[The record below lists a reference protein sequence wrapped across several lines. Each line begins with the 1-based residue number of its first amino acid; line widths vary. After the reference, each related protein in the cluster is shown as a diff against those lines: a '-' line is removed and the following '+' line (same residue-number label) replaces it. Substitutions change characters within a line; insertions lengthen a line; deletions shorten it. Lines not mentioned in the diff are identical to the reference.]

1 MNLINF
7 RDPFD
12 SVFPSWVNY
21 DKFDQFNNWYDGG
34 VVVDGLDKTK
44 YRWNE
49 DDKTYTLESVMP
61 GLTKK
66 DVSVTFKSGTL
77 TIKCNKSVSEKDREF
92 YGVKS
97 ERSFS
102 NFPQAVDADNIEAEM
117 TDGVLRVILHK
128 KEPDSGTFIE
138 IK

>member
-1 MNLINF
+1 MSLIKYS
-7 RDPFD
+7 DPFD
-12 SVFPSWVNY
+12 NVFPSWINY
-21 DKFDQFNNWYDGG
+21 DEFNNLHKHTYG
-34 VVVDGLDKTK
+34 KAM

-61 GLTKK
+61 GFTKK
-66 DVSVTFKSGTL
+66 DVSVTFKADTL

-102 NFPQAVDADNIEAEM
+102 NFPQSIDADSIEAEM

-128 KEPDSGTFIE
+128 KEPDSGKFIE

>member
-21 DKFDQFNNWYDGG
+21 DKFDNWYDNVGQVELG
-34 VVVDGLDKTK
+34 KTK

-66 DVSVTFKSGTL
+66 DVSVTFKADTL

-102 NFPQAVDADNIEAEM
+102 NFPQSIDADSI
-117 TDGVLRVILHK
+117 DGCLHML
-128 KEPDSGTFIE
+128 
-138 IK
+138 

>member
-1 MNLINF
+1 M
-7 RDPFD
+7 
-12 SVFPSWVNY
+12 
-21 DKFDQFNNWYDGG
+21 
-34 VVVDGLDKTK
+34 

-66 DVSVTFKSGTL
+66 DVSVTFKADTL
-77 TIKCNKSVSEKDREF
+77 TIKCNKSVSEKDRNF

-102 NFPQAVDADNIEAEM
+102 NFPQAIDADSIDAEM
-117 TDGVLRVILHK
+117 TDGVLKVILHK
-128 KEPDSGTFIE
+128 KEPDNGKSIE

>member
-12 SVFPSWVNY
+12 NVLPNWINY
-21 DKFDQFNNWYDGG
+21 DKFDNWYDSIGQVELG
-34 VVVDGLDKTK
+34 KTK

-102 NFPQAVDADNIEAEM
+102 NFPQAIDADSIEAEM

-128 KEPDSGTFIE
+128 KEPDSGKFIE
-138 IK
+138 IR

>member
-12 SVFPSWVNY
+12 NVLPNWINY
-21 DKFDQFNNWYDGG
+21 DKFDNWYDGVSQFEFG
-34 VVVDGLDKTK
+34 KTK
-44 YRWNE
+44 YRWDE

-92 YGVKS
+92 YGVQS

-128 KEPDSGTFIE
+128 KEPDSGTSIE

>member
-1 MNLINF
+1 MSLIKYS
-7 RDPFD
+7 DPFD
-12 SVFPSWVNY
+12 NVFPSWINY
-21 DKFDQFNNWYDGG
+21 DEFNNLRQHTYG
-34 VVVDGLDKTK
+34 KAM
-44 YRWNE
+44 YRWDE

-102 NFPQAVDADNIEAEM
+102 NFPQAIDADSIEAEM

-128 KEPDSGTFIE
+128 KEPDSGKFIE
-138 IK
+138 IR

>member
-1 MNLINF
+1 MSLIKY

-12 SVFPSWVNY
+12 SVFSSWINY
-21 DKFDQFNNWYDGG
+21 DKFDNWYDGHELG
-34 VVVDGLDKTK
+34 KTK

-66 DVSVTFKSGTL
+66 DVSVTFKADTL

-102 NFPQAVDADNIEAEM
+102 NFPQSIDADSIEAEM

-128 KEPDSGTFIE
+128 KEPDSGKSIE

>member
-12 SVFPSWVNY
+12 NVLANWINY
-21 DKFDQFNNWYDGG
+21 DKFDNWYDNVGQVELG
-34 VVVDGLDKTK
+34 KTK

-66 DVSVTFKSGTL
+66 DVSVTFKADTL

-92 YGVKS
+92 WCYHRQQYSAHWELAEFGGHD
-97 ERSFS
+97 EM
-102 NFPQAVDADNIEAEM
+102 AV
-117 TDGVLRVILHK
+117 H
-128 KEPDSGTFIE
+128 GTQGGSV
-138 IK
+138 

>member
-1 MNLINF
+1 MSLIKYG
-7 RDPFD
+7 DPFD
-12 SVFPSWVNY
+12 SIFPSWINY
-21 DKFDQFNNWYDGG
+21 DKFDQFNNWYDGVG
-34 VVVDGLDKTK
+34 QVELGKTK
-44 YRWNE
+44 YRWDE

-128 KEPDSGTFIE
+128 KEPDSGKSIE

>member
-1 MNLINF
+1 M
-7 RDPFD
+7 
-12 SVFPSWVNY
+12 
-21 DKFDQFNNWYDGG
+21 
-34 VVVDGLDKTK
+34 
-44 YRWNE
+44 
-49 DDKTYTLESVMP
+49 
-61 GLTKK
+61 
-66 DVSVTFKSGTL
+66 

-102 NFPQAVDADNIEAEM
+102 NFPQAVDTDNIEAEM

>member
-1 MNLINF
+1 MSLIKYS
-7 RDPFD
+7 DPFD
-12 SVFPSWVNY
+12 NVFPSWINY
-21 DKFDQFNNWYDGG
+21 DEFNNLHKHTYG
-34 VVVDGLDKTK
+34 KAM

-61 GLTKK
+61 GFTKK
-66 DVSVTFKSGTL
+66 DVSVTFKADTL

-102 NFPQAVDADNIEAEM
+102 NFPQAVDADSIEAEM

-128 KEPDSGTFIE
+128 KEPDSGKFIE

>member
-1 MNLINF
+1 MSLIKYS
-7 RDPFD
+7 DPFD
-12 SVFPSWVNY
+12 NVFPSWINY
-21 DKFDQFNNWYDGG
+21 DEFNNLHKHTYG
-34 VVVDGLDKTK
+34 KAM

-61 GLTKK
+61 GFTKK
-66 DVSVTFKSGTL
+66 DVSVTFKADTL

-102 NFPQAVDADNIEAEM
+102 NFPQAIDADNIKAEM

-128 KEPDSGTFIE
+128 KEADSGKFIE

>member
-1 MNLINF
+1 MNLIKYS
-7 RDPFD
+7 DPFD
-12 SVFPSWVNY
+12 NVFPSWINY
-21 DKFDQFNNWYDGG
+21 DEFNNLHKHTYG
-34 VVVDGLDKTK
+34 KAM

-61 GLTKK
+61 GFTKK
-66 DVSVTFKSGTL
+66 DVSVTFKADTL

-102 NFPQAVDADNIEAEM
+102 NFPQAIDADNIKAEM

-128 KEPDSGTFIE
+128 KEADSGKFIE

>member
-1 MNLINF
+1 MSLIKYS
-7 RDPFD
+7 DPFD
-12 SVFPSWVNY
+12 NVFPSWINY
-21 DKFDQFNNWYDGG
+21 DEFNNLHKHTYG
-34 VVVDGLDKTK
+34 KAM

-61 GLTKK
+61 GFTKK
-66 DVSVTFKSGTL
+66 DVSVTFKADTL

-102 NFPQAVDADNIEAEM
+102 NFPQSIDADSIEAEM

-128 KEPDSGTFIE
+128 KEPDSGKSIE

>member
-1 MNLINF
+1 MSLIKYG
-7 RDPFD
+7 DPFD
-12 SVFPSWVNY
+12 SIFPSWINY
-21 DKFDQFNNWYDGG
+21 DKFDQFNNWYDGVG
-34 VVVDGLDKTK
+34 QVELGKTK
-44 YRWNE
+44 YRWDE
-49 DDKTYTLESVMP
+49 DDKTYTLESVIP

-66 DVSVTFKSGTL
+66 DVSITFKSGTL

-92 YGVKS
+92 YGVQS

>member
-12 SVFPSWVNY
+12 SIFPSWVNY
-21 DKFDQFNNWYDGG
+21 DKFDQFDGVG
-34 VVVDGLDKTK
+34 QVELGKTK

-61 GLTKK
+61 GFTKK
-66 DVSVTFKSGTL
+66 DVSVTFKADTL

-92 YGVKS
+92 YGVQS

>member
-12 SVFPSWVNY
+12 SIFPSWVNY
-21 DKFDQFNNWYDGG
+21 DKFDQFDGVG
-34 VVVDGLDKTK
+34 QVELGKTK

-92 YGVKS
+92 YGVQS

-117 TDGVLRVILHK
+117 TDGVLKIILHK
-128 KEPDSGTFIE
+128 KEPDSGKAIE
-138 IK
+138 IM

>member
-1 MNLINF
+1 MNLIKYG
-7 RDPFD
+7 DPFD
-12 SVFPSWVNY
+12 SVFPSWIKY
-21 DKFDQFNNWYDGG
+21 DKFDNWYDGIG
-34 VVVDGLDKTK
+34 QVESGKAK

-77 TIKCNKSVSEKDREF
+77 TIQCDKSVSEKDREF

-102 NFPQAVDADNIEAEM
+102 NFPQAINADSIEAEM
-117 TDGVLRVILHK
+117 NDGVLRVILHK
-128 KEPDSGTFIE
+128 KESDSGKFIE

>member
-1 MNLINF
+1 MSLIKYS
-7 RDPFD
+7 DPFD
-12 SVFPSWVNY
+12 NVFPSWINY
-21 DKFDQFNNWYDGG
+21 DEFNNLHKHTYG
-34 VVVDGLDKTK
+34 KAM

-66 DVSVTFKSGTL
+66 DVSVTFKADTL
-77 TIKCNKSVSEKDREF
+77 TIKCNKSVSEKDLEF

-102 NFPQAVDADNIEAEM
+102 NFPQSIDADNIKAEM

-128 KEPDSGTFIE
+128 KEADSGKFIE

>member
-1 MNLINF
+1 MSLIKYS
-7 RDPFD
+7 DPFD
-12 SVFPSWVNY
+12 NVFPSWINY
-21 DKFDQFNNWYDGG
+21 DEFNNLHKHTYG
-34 VVVDGLDKTK
+34 KAM

-61 GLTKK
+61 GFTKK
-66 DVSVTFKSGTL
+66 DVSVTFKADTL
-77 TIKCNKSVSEKDREF
+77 IIKCNKSVSEKDREF

-102 NFPQAVDADNIEAEM
+102 NFPQSIDADSIEAEM

-128 KEPDSGTFIE
+128 KEPDSGKSIE

>member
-1 MNLINF
+1 MSLIKYS
-7 RDPFD
+7 DPFD
-12 SVFPSWVNY
+12 NVFPSWINY
-21 DKFDQFNNWYDGG
+21 DEFNNLHKHTYG
-34 VVVDGLDKTK
+34 KAM

-66 DVSVTFKSGTL
+66 DVSVTFKADTL

-102 NFPQAVDADNIEAEM
+102 NFPQSIDADSIEAEM
-117 TDGVLRVILHK
+117 TDGILRVILHK
-128 KEPDSGTFIE
+128 KEPDSGKSIE

>member
-12 SVFPSWVNY
+12 SIFPSWVNY
-21 DKFDQFNNWYDGG
+21 DKFDQFDGVG
-34 VVVDGLDKTK
+34 QVELGKTK

-92 YGVKS
+92 YGVQS

>member
-1 MNLINF
+1 MSLIKYS
-7 RDPFD
+7 DPFD
-12 SVFPSWVNY
+12 NVFPSWINY
-21 DKFDQFNNWYDGG
+21 DEFNNLHKHTYG
-34 VVVDGLDKTK
+34 KAM

-66 DVSVTFKSGTL
+66 DVSVTFKADTL

-102 NFPQAVDADNIEAEM
+102 NFPQAIDADSIEAEM
-117 TDGVLRVILHK
+117 TDGILKIILHK
-128 KEPDSGTFIE
+128 KEPDSGKSIE

>member
-1 MNLINF
+1 MSLIKYS
-7 RDPFD
+7 DPFD
-12 SVFPSWVNY
+12 NVFPSWINY
-21 DKFDQFNNWYDGG
+21 DEFNNLHKHTYG
-34 VVVDGLDKTK
+34 KAM

-61 GLTKK
+61 GFTKK
-66 DVSVTFKSGTL
+66 DVSVTFKADTL

-102 NFPQAVDADNIEAEM
+102 NFPQAIDADSIEAEM

-128 KEPDSGTFIE
+128 KEPDSGKSIE

>member
-1 MNLINF
+1 MSLIKYS
-7 RDPFD
+7 DPFD
-12 SVFPSWVNY
+12 NVFPSWINY
-21 DKFDQFNNWYDGG
+21 DEFNNLHKHTYG
-34 VVVDGLDKTK
+34 KAM

-66 DVSVTFKSGTL
+66 DVSVIFKADTL
-77 TIKCNKSVSEKDREF
+77 TIKCNKSVTEKDREF

-102 NFPQAVDADNIEAEM
+102 NFPQSIDADSIEAEM

-128 KEPDSGTFIE
+128 KEPDSGKFIE

>member
-1 MNLINF
+1 MSLIKYS
-7 RDPFD
+7 DPFD
-12 SVFPSWVNY
+12 NVFPSWINY
-21 DKFDQFNNWYDGG
+21 DEFNNLHKHTYG
-34 VVVDGLDKTK
+34 KAM

-61 GLTKK
+61 GFTKK
-66 DVSVTFKSGTL
+66 DVSVTFKADTL

-102 NFPQAVDADNIEAEM
+102 NFPQAVDADSIEAEM

-128 KEPDSGTFIE
+128 KEPDSGKSIE

>member
-1 MNLINF
+1 MSLIKYS
-7 RDPFD
+7 DPFD
-12 SVFPSWVNY
+12 NVFPSWINY
-21 DKFDQFNNWYDGG
+21 DEFNNLHKHTYG
-34 VVVDGLDKTK
+34 KAM

-61 GLTKK
+61 GFTKK
-66 DVSVTFKSGTL
+66 DVSVTFKADTL
-77 TIKCNKSVSEKDREF
+77 TIKCNKSVSEKDRDF

-102 NFPQAVDADNIEAEM
+102 NFPQAIDADSIEAEM

-128 KEPDSGTFIE
+128 KEPDSGKFIE

>member
-1 MNLINF
+1 MNLIKYS
-7 RDPFD
+7 DPFD
-12 SVFPSWVNY
+12 NVFPSWINY
-21 DKFDQFNNWYDGG
+21 DEFNNLHKHTYG
-34 VVVDGLDKTK
+34 KAM

-66 DVSVTFKSGTL
+66 DVSVTFKADTL
-77 TIKCNKSVSEKDREF
+77 TIKCNKSVSEKDLEF

-102 NFPQAVDADNIEAEM
+102 NFPQSIDADNIKAEM

-128 KEPDSGTFIE
+128 KEADSGKSIE

>member
-1 MNLINF
+1 MSLIKYS
-7 RDPFD
+7 DPFD
-12 SVFPSWVNY
+12 NVFPSWINY
-21 DKFDQFNNWYDGG
+21 DEFNNLHKHTYG
-34 VVVDGLDKTK
+34 KAM

-61 GLTKK
+61 GFTKK
-66 DVSVTFKSGTL
+66 DVSVTFKADTL

-102 NFPQAVDADNIEAEM
+102 NFPQAIDADNIKAEM

-128 KEPDSGTFIE
+128 KEPDSGKSIE

>member
-1 MNLINF
+1 MSLIKF

-12 SVFPSWVNY
+12 SIFPNWVNY
-21 DKFDQFNNWYDGG
+21 DKFDQFDNWYDSVQADSG
-34 VVVDGLDKTK
+34 KAM

-66 DVSVTFKSGTL
+66 DVSVTFKADTL
-77 TIKCNKSVSEKDREF
+77 TIKCNKSVSEKDRNF

-102 NFPQAVDADNIEAEM
+102 NFPQAIDADSIDAEM
-117 TDGVLRVILHK
+117 TDGVLKVILHK
-128 KEPDSGTFIE
+128 KEPDNGKSIE

>member
-1 MNLINF
+1 MSLIKYS
-7 RDPFD
+7 DPFD
-12 SVFPSWVNY
+12 NVFPSWINY
-21 DKFDQFNNWYDGG
+21 DEFNNLHKHTYG
-34 VVVDGLDKTK
+34 KAM

-66 DVSVTFKSGTL
+66 DVSVTFKADTL

-102 NFPQAVDADNIEAEM
+102 NFPQSIDADSIEAEM

-128 KEPDSGTFIE
+128 KEPDSGKSIE
-138 IK
+138 IR

>member
-1 MNLINF
+1 MSLIKYS
-7 RDPFD
+7 DPFD
-12 SVFPSWVNY
+12 NVFPSWINY
-21 DKFDQFNNWYDGG
+21 DEFNNLHKHTYG
-34 VVVDGLDKTK
+34 KAM

-61 GLTKK
+61 GFTKK
-66 DVSVTFKSGTL
+66 DVSVTFKADTL

-102 NFPQAVDADNIEAEM
+102 NFPQAVDADSIEAEM
-117 TDGVLRVILHK
+117 TDGVLKIILHK
-128 KEPDSGTFIE
+128 KEPDSGKSIE

>member
-1 MNLINF
+1 MSLIKYS
-7 RDPFD
+7 DPFD
-12 SVFPSWVNY
+12 NVFPSWINY
-21 DKFDQFNNWYDGG
+21 DEFNNLHQYTYG
-34 VVVDGLDKTK
+34 KAM

-66 DVSVTFKSGTL
+66 DVSVTFKADTL
-77 TIKCNKSVSEKDREF
+77 TIKCNKSVSEKDRDF

-102 NFPQAVDADNIEAEM
+102 NFPQSIDADSIEAEM

-128 KEPDSGTFIE
+128 KEPDSGKSIE